1 MRPLHEQLA
10 AEFIGTFVF
19 VFIAAGAATMAA
31 LTGAGTLPV
40 AVATGLI
47 LAIMIS
53 AMGHISGGHFNPA
66 VTVGAWVTGKIDT
79 VRAPLYIVVQLAGA
93 AAGAGLLRLCLS
105 KKIWG
110 PGNLGAT
117 LINPQA
123 KAFGFSTP
131 KALLLEAVMTF
142 ALVLVVFATAIDE
155 RGTFKAIAGFG
166 IGLVVTAD
174 ALLGGSLTGASM
186 NPARSFGPALV
197 IWKWTDFLGPTS
209 SDRWPAPSSPP
220 RSTGSSSFGRRRA
233 TMPSRSR
240 TRAPSSIPRPKGR
253 PRWRPGRRSR
263 EWTSSARKNRPPRP
277 YRGAMAPSGEDRTT
291 PVYLDGAAAMPPLPE
306 AEQAVADALRRF
318 ADPGAAHTPGRAARA
333 TLEHVR
339 AAIADAIGADPDE
352 VILTTSGTAANA
364 LAILGLIA
372 GGPGQIV
379 VSSLEHSS
387 VTEPAR
393 ASGLEVVEVP
403 CDEEGSI
410 DMDRFAA
417 LVAQPGTRMASVQH
431 ASPDVGTMQSVA
443 ECARVAR
450 AAGVLFHTDACQ
462 SLAHLPLDARALGA
476 EEPVD
481 HLVAQ
486 GVRAR
491 RGRRAVRAA
500 GALSPDTLL
509 RGRDRQDYRAPTLGL
524 PALAGMAAALT
535 VMRPRV
541 ADLAGRLWA
550 LSQRLRDGLEGCGRV
565 LGHPT
570 WRVPHIV
577 AVAVAGVDRETLF
590 MTLEDREPGG

>member
-19 VFIAAGAATMAA
+19 VFVAAGAATMAA

-174 ALLGGSLTGASM
+174 ALLGGILTGASM

-197 IWKWTDFLGPTS
+197 IWKWTDFWIYILGPLAGAVIAAEVYWFFFLRPQEGDDALEIADEGS
-209 SDRWPAPSSPP
+209 VVYSSPE
-220 RSTGSSSFGRRRA
+220 G
-233 TMPSRSR
+233 
-240 TRAPSSIPRPKGR
+240 
-253 PRWRPGRRSR
+253 
-263 EWTSSARKNRPPRP
+263 
-277 YRGAMAPSGEDRTT
+277 
-291 PVYLDGAAAMPPLPE
+291 E
-306 AEQAVADALRRF
+306 AE
-318 ADPGAAHTPGRAARA
+318 
-333 TLEHVR
+333 
-339 AAIADAIGADPDE
+339 
-352 VILTTSGTAANA
+352 
-364 LAILGLIA
+364 
-372 GGPGQIV
+372 
-379 VSSLEHSS
+379 
-387 VTEPAR
+387 
-393 ASGLEVVEVP
+393 VE
-403 CDEEGSI
+403 
-410 DMDRFAA
+410 
-417 LVAQPGTRMASVQH
+417 
-431 ASPDVGTMQSVA
+431 
-443 ECARVAR
+443 AR
-450 AAGVLFHTDACQ
+450 AAEQ
-462 SLAHLPLDARALGA
+462 RMEELGQ
-476 EEPVD
+476 EEPP
-481 HLVAQ
+481 
-486 GVRAR
+486 
-491 RGRRAVRAA
+491 
-500 GALSPDTLL
+500 S
-509 RGRDRQDYRAPTLGL
+509 
-524 PALAGMAAALT
+524 
-535 VMRPRV
+535 
-541 ADLAGRLWA
+541 
-550 LSQRLRDGLEGCGRV
+550 
-565 LGHPT
+565 
-570 WRVPHIV
+570 
-577 AVAVAGVDRETLF
+577 
-590 MTLEDREPGG
+590 